1 MGQRFN
7 ADLFNS
13 TKFYKEK
20 VEKNDTDLKSYHEQ
34 GPVPKLIMFAREV
47 IIRLSRSELLE
58 VWFIN

>member
-1 MGQRFN
+1 MEQRFN

-20 VEKNDTDLKSYHEQ
+20 VEKNDTDLKSYHKQ

>member
-1 MGQRFN
+1 MEQRFN

-20 VEKNDTDLKSYHEQ
+20 VEKNDTDLKSCHKQ
-34 GPVPKLIMFAREV
+34 GPVPKSIMFAREV

>member
-1 MGQRFN
+1 MEQRFN

-20 VEKNDTDLKSYHEQ
+20 VEKNGTDLKSYHKQ

-58 VWFIN
+58 V